1 MIQRRY
7 FVSPVKEKERGS
19 AMVEFALVAPLLF
32 ILSLVAFDS
41 GLYIFSFI
49 SVQSAARAAAIRNAG
64 STESAADQSGACS
77 VVTDHLRGLPAMTA
91 GSCAGAPLVVS
102 SVLCNSLSC
111 GQTSASADGQPAT
124 LVTVSYTLPSLFR
137 IPLVGPPTVTLAS
150 EMKLRS
156 QE

>member
-7 FVSPVKEKERGS
+7 SSYPVKECQRGT
-19 AMVEFALVAPLLF
+19 AMVEFALVDPLLF
-32 ILSLVAFDS
+32 ILSLVSFDS

-91 GSCAGAPLVVS
+91 GSCASSPLVVS

-111 GQTSASADGQPAT
+111 GQASASADGQPAT

-137 IPLVGPPTVTLAS
+137 IPLFGTQVVKIAS